1 MSLRPVGEVKGI
13 KEIVENIQ
21 QCNSNVH
28 AGLWSN
34 FLCGQNVY
42 LSAFRN
48 GVIKK
53 KKINKGAD

>member
-53 KKINKGAD
+53 KKDK